1 MSKKP
6 PLLSAE
12 LSALVHHVELHRAGW
27 PEKTLRR
34 LALAVLWLEKKSLR
48 RPQIARKLLHTF
60 GISVNNDKLSAIINS
75 LQDDD
80 FLIESPPD
88 TYRLS
93 IETSNQLNHE
103 IDAAKHAEH
112 SAREAFCRLIAQSC
126 SDLNAPAAWSSFQT
140 KFLAPMIR
148 DIGANTYRLITGE
161 IQTVDDRHA
170 ETFLSRYGPRQQ
182 TLLKTVI
189 TAFLNPQND
198 PAREYISRMLHAYFC
213 VEASGVS
220 TSVIDRIDALAVHRP
235 RFCLFVDTNFLFS
248 LLGLHSN
255 PSNTSVAELNALL
268 ATLSG
273 TPQVELYV
281 TPNTIREAKA
291 VLASTKDRVTRV
303 PPSPNF
309 MQAALSAG
317 MSGLAERFFVERQ
330 RNIMLTPAQW
340 FDPYLNDLVLFL
352 HNAGVALYN
361 EKLDQY
367 GTRQD
372 VVDDIHLVMN
382 HEKAKYPEDGRKP
395 YESVAHDVI
404 LWHLIRDRRPA
415 HLESIAEAH
424 YWILTVDYRLI
435 GFDALKVRRR
445 VADLPS
451 CLHPTSF
458 IQLLQ
463 FWIPRTRKFE
473 EAMLGG
479 LRTPFLFQEFG
490 PGAERVSLSIISRL
504 GRYEGSESIPSEMI
518 TKLVTNDAL
527 RSRLVRNIPED
538 EADVLVKDALLSEI
552 NATVE
557 AERTESV
564 NLRSLIDEKNTAL
577 SESQT
582 TLDSKDAEIQKL
594 RATLRKEVSKR
605 RESQRGESLLSKKNT
620 QLQSNLQEAEGL
632 HRQQRSIVTY
642 FFLLGIT
649 IVASAGLGL
658 VAITAVPSLSDDLG
672 FEVAFSA
679 TSVLAFIV
687 THLLLEWSLGR
698 QQRYAGLWW
707 FKQVKRFRRWLWGVV
722 VISILTGIVA
732 PLIANAI
739 TP

>member
-27 PEKTLRR
+27 SEKTLRR
-34 LALAVLWLEKKSLR
+34 LSLAVLWLEKKSLR
-48 RPQIARKLLHTF
+48 RPEIARKLLHTF
-60 GISVNNDKLSAIINS
+60 GISVDNDKLSATINA
-75 LQDDD
+75 LQDDN

-93 IETSNQLNHE
+93 IETSNQLNHD

-126 SDLNAPAAWSSFQT
+126 PDLSAPAAWSSFQT
-140 KFLAPMIR
+140 KFLVPMIR

-170 ETFLSRYGPRQQ
+170 ETFLSRYGPKHQ

-189 TAFLNPQND
+189 AAFLNPQND
-198 PAREYISRMLHAYFC
+198 PARDYISRMLHAYFC
-213 VEASGVS
+213 IEASGVS
-220 TSVIDRIDALAVHRP
+220 TSVVDRIDALAVHRP
-235 RFCLFVDTNFLFS
+235 RFRLFVDTNFLFS

-273 TPQVELYV
+273 TPQVELYA

-291 VLASTKDRVTRV
+291 VLARTKDRVTRV
-303 PPSPNF
+303 PASPNF
-309 MQAALSAG
+309 TQAALSAG

-340 FDPYLNDLVLFL
+340 FDPYLNDLLLFL

-372 VVDDIHLVMN
+372 VVDDIHLVMD
-382 HEKAKYPEDGRKP
+382 HEKAKYPEDARKP

-424 YWILTVDYRLI
+424 DWILTVDYRLI
-435 GFDALKVRRR
+435 GFDALKVRRG
-445 VADLPS
+445 VSDLQS
-451 CLHPTSF
+451 CLHPTWF

-463 FWIPRTRKFE
+463 FWVPRTRKFE
-473 EAMLGG
+473 EAMLDG
-479 LRTPFLFQEFG
+479 LRSPFLFQEFD

-504 GRYEGSESIPSEMI
+504 GRYEGSQGLPPEMI
-518 TKLVTNDAL
+518 AKLVTNDAL
-527 RSRLVRNIPED
+527 RSRLVR
-538 EADVLVKDALLSEI
+538 KY
-552 NATVE
+552 
-557 AERTESV
+557 
-564 NLRSLIDEKNTAL
+564 
-577 SESQT
+577 
-582 TLDSKDAEIQKL
+582 QKTRPTCL
-594 RATLRKEVSKR
+594 
-605 RESQRGESLLSKKNT
+605 
-620 QLQSNLQEAEGL
+620 
-632 HRQQRSIVTY
+632 
-642 FFLLGIT
+642 
-649 IVASAGLGL
+649 
-658 VAITAVPSLSDDLG
+658 
-672 FEVAFSA
+672 
-679 TSVLAFIV
+679 
-687 THLLLEWSLGR
+687 
-698 QQRYAGLWW
+698 
-707 FKQVKRFRRWLWGVV
+707 
-722 VISILTGIVA
+722 
-732 PLIANAI
+732 
-739 TP
+739 